1 MIDELRDELTRAFDG
16 VGEHDPDGHNFLS
29 PSRAAD
35 AALPIIARAV
45 AAGWDQGAEYGLQ
58 RGMGDYDSWILSD
71 NPHREPYTPTIADVQ
86 SYYVLARRRELP
98 PQPQDLTPLSCEFD
112 RALKAVVVRRVAEAK
127 AEAWD
132 EGERHE
138 SEYLATWGQFCPNPE
153 NPYRVVS
160 RG

>member
-1 MIDELRDELTRAFDG
+1 MSDELRGEQWQKHLATKQNHRQARRSSFD
-16 VGEHDPDGHNFLS
+16 
-29 PSRAAD
+29 
-35 AALPIIARAV
+35 
-45 AAGWDQGAEYGLQ
+45 AGWDAREAEIVGRVSDVERGLANASA
-58 RGMGDYDSWILSD
+58 RVLELS
-71 NPHREPYTPTIADVQ
+71 Q
-86 SYYVLARRRELP
+86 
-98 PQPQDLTPLSCEFD
+98 Q
-112 RALKAVVVRRVAEAK
+112 VAEAK

>member
-1 MIDELRDELTRAFDG
+1 MDDELWDELF
-16 VGEHDPDGHNFLS
+16 
-29 PSRAAD
+29 
-35 AALPIIARAV
+35 
-45 AAGWDQGAEYGLQ
+45 
-58 RGMGDYDSWILSD
+58 
-71 NPHREPYTPTIADVQ
+71 
-86 SYYVLARRRELP
+86 
-98 PQPQDLTPLSCEFD
+98 
-112 RALKAVVVRRVAEAK
+112 AVVCAKRMNVNTSLGKEEGLTDALMPIVERRVADAK